1 MKTLDVGCGPNK
13 DPGAFGVDHEA
24 YAGVDLI
31 HDLDA
36 HPWPIED
43 SSFERANASHIVEH
57 VADMIGFFRE
67 LHRVCAPGALIRIV
81 TPHFTNRC
89 AYLDPTHRRYLSVR
103 FVDFI
108 ADVPPWYP
116 ASSSAVARNY
126 LGEHHHSYQSM
137 LPGMF
142 ELRDVRI
149 TFARIF
155 RRLGVEWLANRKPDF
170 YEFFL
175 AYLFPARDIVAT
187 LRVVKDA

>member
-13 DPGAFGVDHEA
+13 EPGSFGVDHAPFE
-24 YAGVDLI
+24 GVDLV

-36 HPWPIED
+36 TPWPLAD

-57 VADMIGFFRE
+57 VEDMVDFFRE
-67 LHRVCAPGALIRIV
+67 IHRVCAPGAEVRIV

-108 ADVPPWYP
+108 AEVPPWYP
-116 ASSSAVARNY
+116 ASRFAVARSY
-126 LGEHHHSYQSM
+126 LGEHHHSYPSM

-142 ELRDVRI
+142 ELRDIRI
-149 TFARIF
+149 TFARVF
-155 RRLGVEWLANRKPDF
+155 RWLGIEWLANRKPDF

-175 AYLFPARDIVAT
+175 AYLAPARDIVAT
-187 LRVVKDA
+187 LRVVKET